1 MQIDLALGAIP
12 NDIIAKR
19 EFFSIEEVL
28 NVPSTAK
35 ELAEALRTLKYEV
48 EGMEYWDYKDSRQ
61 YDVYLWL
68 EIINAIP
75 GTTVTS
81 FSDGGKYGHVYF
93 EYNGTEGK
101 LGYTN

>member
-1 MQIDLALGAIP
+1 MQIDLALGIIP
-12 NDIIAKR
+12 NDVIALR
-19 EFFSIEEVL
+19 EFCSIDEVL
-28 NVPSTAK
+28 NVPSTAV
-35 ELAEALRTLKYEV
+35 ELQEAIRTLKYDV
-48 EGMEYWDYKDSRQ
+48 EGMEDWDYKDSRQ

-93 EYNGTEGK
+93 SFNGEEGK
-101 LGYTN
+101 LGY